1 MGRSESHEMTIY
13 TINELQHRAAGA
25 AGLLQSLP
33 HRKAAQRRH
42 SLEVFADIALKAT
55 ARFWFLVAVIGQWI
69 FVVYI
74 VSFYGGA
81 AVRGDLAR
89 WGQGLR
95 HAYVPG
101 YHMGNFVL
109 AMHLV
114 LAVIVTV
121 GGPLQLIPQLR
132 ACVPAF
138 HRWNG
143 RVYLLTTFTISIT
156 ALYLMWIR
164 GGTAG
169 GAVLHAGASLNAVLI
184 MFCAAM
190 ALRYAL
196 ARKFDVHRRWALRLF
211 LVVSGFW
218 FFRVGLMLWIILNK
232 GPVGFNP
239 ETLQGPFLDFLSF
252 AGFLPLAV
260 LEIYLRVRDRTGAP
274 GKFAMA
280 ASLLVLTVAMGIG
293 IFGATTEMWL
303 PRS

>member
-1 MGRSESHEMTIY
+1 MAIY
-13 TINELQHRAAGA
+13 TINESQRSAAGA
-25 AGLLQSLP
+25 AGFLQSLP
-33 HRKAAQRRH
+33 DSTAAHKRY
-42 SLEVFADIALKAT
+42 SLDIFADIALKAA

-81 AVRGDLAR
+81 AVQGDLAR

-101 YHMGNFVL
+101 DHMGNFVL
-109 AMHLV
+109 AMHLL

-132 ACVPAF
+132 AIAPSF

-143 RVYLLTTFTISIT
+143 RIYLLTTFTISIT

-169 GAVLHAGASLNAVLI
+169 GVVLHAGASLNALLI
-184 MFCAAM
+184 VFCGVM

-218 FFRVGLMLWIILNK
+218 FFRIGLMLWLILNQ

-239 ETLQGPFLDFLSF
+239 ATLQGPFLDFLSF
-252 AGFLPLAV
+252 AEVLPLAV
-260 LEIYLRVRDRTGAP
+260 LEIYLRVRDGAGAP

-293 IFGATTEMWL
+293 IFGATMGMWL
-303 PRS
+303 PRIIFALGR